1 MTDYGKV
8 DILWLDG
15 GWVRKKTDEEVK
27 TELLEIYDNSRVS
40 RNPQSQDIDMA
51 GIVRK
56 SRLKQPKLIVVDRA
70 VPGEHQ
76 NYLTPEQHI
85 PETGLPYPWE
95 TCMTMGNSW
104 SYVPNDQYK
113 PTNELIEKLV
123 DIVSKGGNYLLNI
136 GPSPDGDFDP
146 TAYDRLKEIGTWI
159 NTNGEGI
166 YGSRM
171 NKTFNEGETIRFTR
185 SKDGQTQYAFL
196 FEFPASGTQ
205 TITKIDIPEKATIQL
220 LGNNKKLQW
229 KRTANGVEISM
240 PAALQAASSHVW
252 TLKITAPAK
261 K

>member
-1 MTDYGKV
+1 
-8 DILWLDG
+8 LDG

-27 TELLEIYDNSRVS
+27 TELLEIYDNSRVA

-113 PTNELIEKLV
+113 PANELIEKLV

-171 NKTFNEGETIRFTR
+171 NKTFNEGESIRFTK

-196 FEFPASGTQ
+196 FEFPTNSIQ
-205 TITKIDIPEKATIQL
+205 TISKIDIPEKATIQL
-220 LGNNKKLQW
+220 LGSDKKLKW
-229 KRTANGVEISM
+229 KRTANGVEITI
-240 PAALQAASSHVW
+240 PPALQQVSNHVW
-252 TLKITAPAK
+252 TLKIAAPSGK
-261 K
+261 